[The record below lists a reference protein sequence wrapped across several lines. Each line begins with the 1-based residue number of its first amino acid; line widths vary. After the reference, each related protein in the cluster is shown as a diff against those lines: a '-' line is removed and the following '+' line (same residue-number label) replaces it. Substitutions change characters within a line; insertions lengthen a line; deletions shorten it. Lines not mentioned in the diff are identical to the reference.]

1 MKRILIYLLLMLSM
15 TVFAQQQADNE
26 EENPVSDEQSE
37 DLTVTGSESEDD
49 ANPVDEDE
57 NPLGEDENPE
67 DEDATSIDEDGD
79 GASGETGEVLETDS
93 TEDLTQ
99 DDGYLTDDQIENLA
113 NEGDEEVIGEEV
125 IGDEVLDADET
136 DILPGEEISEDYP
149 VPLPSDI

>member
-26 EENPVSDEQSE
+26 EGNPVSDEQSE

-49 ANPVDEDE
+49 ANP
-57 NPLGEDENPE
+57 E
-67 DEDATSIDEDGD
+67 DEDGE

-149 VPLPSDI
+149 VPLPSNI

>member
-49 ANPVDEDE
+49 V
-57 NPLGEDENPE
+57 NPE
-67 DEDATSIDEDGD
+67 GLI
-79 GASGETGEVLETDS
+79 
-93 TEDLTQ
+93 Q